1 MCWAAG
7 FVHRPAI
14 PKGGA
19 VIVPLNHILLLSALL
34 FTLGMFCTLARRN
47 LIMMLLG
54 IEIMLNAAA
63 VAFVGASLHW
73 QQMEGQAIVIF
84 ILAVAATEVSIG
96 LAAIL
101 VIYRRT
107 DSVDP
112 DMMRRCGKKEGQDSH
127 ATGNPDSHQP
137 LIVTASALLLPLL
150 AFGVIML
157 ATRSRHRLSAAISIG
172 AAGLSTCWRPS
183 ICWCS
188 TGRCRRRWF
197 SRPLAGFRADGDSHW
212 ASCWTR

>member
-1 MCWAAG
+1 
-7 FVHRPAI
+7 
-14 PKGGA
+14 
-19 VIVPLNHILLLSALL
+19 VIVPLNHILLLSVLL

-107 DSVDP
+107 ESIDP
-112 DMMRRCGKKEGQDSH
+112 D
-127 ATGNPDSHQP
+127 
-137 LIVTASALLLPLL
+137 IVTTAMEEGGTP
-150 AFGVIML
+150 
-157 ATRSRHRLSAAISIG
+157 
-172 AAGLSTCWRPS
+172 
-183 ICWCS
+183 
-188 TGRCRRRWF
+188 
-197 SRPLAGFRADGDSHW
+197 
-212 ASCWTR
+212 

>member
-1 MCWAAG
+1 M
-7 FVHRPAI
+7 
-14 PKGGA
+14 
-19 VIVPLNHILLLSALL
+19 IVPLNHVLLLSALL

-54 IEIMLNAAA
+54 IEVMLNAAA

-107 DSVDP
+107 GSIDP
-112 DMMRRCGKKEGQDSH
+112 DIG
-127 ATGNPDSHQP
+127 
-137 LIVTASALLLPLL
+137 
-150 AFGVIML
+150 
-157 ATRSRHRLSAAISIG
+157 SAAIEEG
-172 AAGLSTCWRPS
+172 G
-183 ICWCS
+183 
-188 TGRCRRRWF
+188 TG
-197 SRPLAGFRADGDSHW
+197 
-212 ASCWTR
+212 

>member
-1 MCWAAG
+1 
-7 FVHRPAI
+7 
-14 PKGGA
+14 
-19 VIVPLNHILLLSALL
+19 
-34 FTLGMFCTLARRN
+34 MFCTLARRN

-101 VIYRRT
+101 VIYRRS

-112 DMMRRCGKKEGQDSH
+112 DIDAALWEKGGHANH
-127 ATGNPDSHQP
+127 ATGNPASHQFDRHRAQP
-137 LIVTASALLLPLL
+137 CCCRCWPSA
-150 AFGVIML
+150 VIML

-172 AAGLSTCWRPS
+172 SAGLSTCWRPS
-183 ICWCS
+183 TCWCS
-188 TGRCRRRWF
+188 TGRC
-197 SRPLAGFRADGDSHW
+197 SAAGFPDHWLVSGQMAIPW